1 MFRVHHARCPLDG
14 ARLLNGRGDPLV
26 GTWFAERFLIEAIV
40 SDGETG
46 RVYRARRLRGGHRY
60 AVKVLWGEVATDA
73 RARARVVRS
82 ATRASHLDHP
92 GLLPVLE
99 VGEVGRGLPY
109 VVTDL
114 IDGDSLAERVLADGP
129 LEGRRAAALFAQ
141 VAAGLAH
148 AHERGVLH
156 RRLDAG
162 DVLVS
167 RVRGREMARLGGFGV
182 ADAVHPAPPRAR
194 PRDDLHR
201 LGSLMHSVVA
211 APAESDR
218 SASDAA
224 ELAAEAGLH
233 QLARRMLEDLIASV
247 REVAEALEHHGPARV
262 PRQRRRRREAGSAS
276 RARSVLADRSS

>member
-1 MFRVHHARCPLDG
+1 MDG
-14 ARLLNGRGDPLV
+14 ARLVNGCGDPLI
-26 GTWFAERFLIEAIV
+26 GTWFAERFLIEARV
-40 SDGETG
+40 ADGETG

-82 ATRASHLDHP
+82 ATRATHLDHP

-109 VVTDL
+109 VVTEL
-114 IDGDSLAERVLADGP
+114 VSGDSLAERMMAEGP

-148 AHERGVLH
+148 AHEHGVVH

-182 ADAVHPAPPRAR
+182 ADAVHPAPPRGR
-194 PRDDLHR
+194 PRGDLHL
-201 LGSLMHSVVA
+201 LGSLIHAVVA

-218 SASDAA
+218 SAADAA
-224 ELAAEAGLH
+224 EVAAEAGLH
-233 QLARRMLEDLIASV
+233 QLARHLLEDVIVSA
-247 REVAEALEHHGPARV
+247 RAVAEALEHHGPARV
-262 PRQRRRRREAGSAS
+262 PRRRRRRVTTGAS
-276 RARSVLADRSS
+276 RTRSALADRSS